1 MKRTIAVILSVII
14 SVSSIAVLNAV
25 AETGYTSVIDI
36 LRDSFSQIKYGE
48 AISGSES
55 WVGTSVTFENPQSDP
70 TNIGL
75 ESAYGNRD
83 DFFVKKVI
91 ANGWCY
97 AYIPI
102 NGFEIDADYFF
113 YIYSDR
119 NCEIDIRLF
128 DGNTSIDGVIQTV
141 DLAANSWTKVPVG
154 DQIKSYTGVFD
165 KFAVTFA
172 RNSFDVFGITPILKL
187 TENKDDVTLLD
198 SFQLYEK
205 AKNIDLSM
213 TYCPDSFFS
222 VLKELDDNIDFQTAY
237 LGYLAENLNSKYLTL
252 EKGRDTKATFGK
264 SFNDEGHI
272 FGATPDIAFVE
283 DFANRLGENFSC
295 FNLTAERGIWAN
307 IKDENGYVI
316 RALYNDFIKE
326 KGNET
331 SACID
336 AVLYLYT
343 GEITTAGNFK
353 IEYHDEFAS
362 DSEPKEVGS
371 IMLTPEMSNKWIRIS
386 LIDNSGVQTITDLSD
401 IVSLRLAKDNSLA
414 ASNMYLS
421 DLLLIDSKEAPITYS
436 SVNELITAA
445 TELKKDDY
453 IDTDAFDNALEA
465 VNSQKKL
472 ISDLEKSKTEKQLI
486 DNLKTAWNAITI
498 YEANIISVISTSL
511 NNSAGLSAINDF
523 KEVNAPTDAPEGY
536 NGKWFSFNK
545 KAFES
550 GWANVTLEFN
560 PISINDYKKF
570 KLYLKADNC
579 IRDDDPNSN
588 DFEFTFDMKLYSSS
602 KRINSY
608 KITSDEWKI
617 IEILQS
623 EFSDPQNTSINK
635 YLISFE
641 VNQAQRQL
649 ACSITLGEL
658 IGYKEAAAKLPADCD
673 TIDDWY
679 NAAVDFIASNE
690 IASGVTELENANQA
704 IYNYLNPTIEPNP
717 VTMLGVKRGISG
729 EKIGYIFGTNVKN
742 EYDGLEISEYGTYLI
757 ASNAVA
763 GEVMPINEQPNALK
777 LIGKQTEISDDYT
790 AYTVSLLNVTDSLK
804 GYIAV
809 SYAEYSSGTTTK
821 IVYSDNYI
829 AVPS

>member
-1 MKRTIAVILSVII
+1 M
-14 SVSSIAVLNAV
+14 
-25 AETGYTSVIDI
+25 
-36 LRDSFSQIKYGE
+36 
-48 AISGSES
+48 
-55 WVGTSVTFENPQSDP
+55 
-70 TNIGL
+70 
-75 ESAYGNRD
+75 
-83 DFFVKKVI
+83 
-91 ANGWCY
+91 
-97 AYIPI
+97 
-102 NGFEIDADYFF
+102 
-113 YIYSDR
+113 
-119 NCEIDIRLF
+119 
-128 DGNTSIDGVIQTV
+128 
-141 DLAANSWTKVPVG
+141 
-154 DQIKSYTGVFD
+154 
-165 KFAVTFA
+165 
-172 RNSFDVFGITPILKL
+172 
-187 TENKDDVTLLD
+187 
-198 SFQLYEK
+198 
-205 AKNIDLSM
+205 
-213 TYCPDSFFS
+213 
-222 VLKELDDNIDFQTAY
+222 
-237 LGYLAENLNSKYLTL
+237 
-252 EKGRDTKATFGK
+252 
-264 SFNDEGHI
+264 
-272 FGATPDIAFVE
+272 
-283 DFANRLGENFSC
+283 
-295 FNLTAERGIWAN
+295 
-307 IKDENGYVI
+307 
-316 RALYNDFIKE
+316 
-326 KGNET
+326 
-331 SACID
+331 
-336 AVLYLYT
+336 
-343 GEITTAGNFK
+343 
-353 IEYHDEFAS
+353 
-362 DSEPKEVGS
+362 
-371 IMLTPEMSNKWIRIS
+371 
-386 LIDNSGVQTITDLSD
+386 
-401 IVSLRLAKDNSLA
+401 
-414 ASNMYLS
+414 
-421 DLLLIDSKEAPITYS
+421 
-436 SVNELITAA
+436 ITAA